1 MSNIPIFSYKQYLDD
16 ISKMTQQGTIGADRQ
31 AEAPRS
37 AGSRGLKKVKDFIK
51 DPVHMMGESEE
62 GRPTPSQPNGIE
74 ENTPKDEDQHPN
86 DTPAGPEIKPTMPK
100 GTIRVDVSDVY
111 DWYKLGMHLA
121 NLKQLDQN
129 DFGKGPPS
137 TILSFGSEELEHKF
151 IDALSKIGLDITDI
165 DPAFH
170 DRKSG
175 IKTDPTYN
183 VETDTQEDIR
193 KVKGGYRLVSKK
205 TGRNLGTYPTR
216 AGAEKR
222 ERQVQYFKHAG
233 ESRDDQSMAEVF
245 ESWLQRRI
253 PEQFHEGARN
263 WFEAKYQGRT
273 VPLGKPMRGDVKKFK
288 VYVKDPKTGNVKKVN
303 FGHGG
308 TSAKRLGQ
316 KTMKIKKSNPKRRKS
331 FRARHNCANPGPR
344 TKARYWSC
352 RKW

>member
-62 GRPTPSQPNGIE
+62 GRPTPAQPNGIE
-74 ENTPKDEDQHPN
+74 EKVLDVATP
-86 DTPAGPEIKPTMPK
+86 TVPE
-100 GTIRVDVSDVY
+100 
-111 DWYKLGMHLA
+111 LA
-121 NLKQLDQN
+121 NKYGVSTKTIIEKLRQGVRVEAEHTTDFNTAMEIALDHLN
-129 DFGKGPPS
+129 EKLDYY
-137 TILSFGSEELEHKF
+137 ELL
-151 IDALSKIGLDITDI
+151 ATM
-165 DPAFH
+165 
-170 DRKSG
+170 
-175 IKTDPTYN
+175 
-183 VETDTQEDIR
+183 EDIR

-205 TGRNLGTYPTR
+205 SGKNLGTYPTR

-253 PEQFHEGARN
+253 PEQFHEGART

-288 VYVKDPKTGNVKKVN
+288 VYVRDPKTGNVKKVN

-331 FRARHNCANPGPR
+331 FRARHNCDNPGPR

-352 RKW
+352 RAW

>member
-62 GRPTPSQPNGIE
+62 ARPTPSQPNGIE
-74 ENTPKDEDQHPN
+74 EKILDVPTP
-86 DTPAGPEIKPTMPK
+86 TVPE
-100 GTIRVDVSDVY
+100 
-111 DWYKLGMHLA
+111 LA
-121 NLKQLDQN
+121 NKYEV
-129 DFGKGPPS
+129 S
-137 TILSFGSEELEHKF
+137 TKTIIEKL
-151 IDALSKIGLDITDI
+151 
-165 DPAFH
+165 
-170 DRKSG
+170 RQG
-175 IKTDPTYN
+175 IKVEAEHTTDFNTAMEIALDHLNEKLNYYEMLST
-183 VETDTQEDIR
+183 VE
-193 KVKGGYRLVSKK
+193 
-205 TGRNLGTYPTR
+205 
-216 AGAEKR
+216 
-222 ERQVQYFKHAG
+222 H
-233 ESRDDQSMAEVF
+233 RDDQSMAEVF

-331 FRARHNCANPGPR
+331 FRARHNCDTAKDR
-344 TKARYWSC
+344 TTARYWSC

>member
-37 AGSRGLKKVKDFIK
+37 AGSRGLKKVKNFIK
-51 DPVHMMGESEE
+51 DPVHMMGENTDPVRPGPANPNPNSVEE
-62 GRPTPSQPNGIE
+62 KVLDVPTP
-74 ENTPKDEDQHPN
+74 TV
-86 DTPAGPEIKPTMPK
+86 PE
-100 GTIRVDVSDVY
+100 
-111 DWYKLGMHLA
+111 LA
-121 NLKQLDQN
+121 NKY
-129 DFGKGPPS
+129 GVS
-137 TILSFGSEELEHKF
+137 T
-151 IDALSKIGLDITDI
+151 KIIIEKL
-165 DPAFH
+165 
-170 DRKSG
+170 RQG
-175 IKTDPTYN
+175 IKVEAEHTTDFNTAMEIALDHLNEKLDYYELLAT
-183 VETDTQEDIR
+183 VEADTQEDIR

-233 ESRDDQSMAEVF
+233 ESRDDQSIAEVF

-288 VYVKDPKTGNVKKVN
+288 VYVKDPKTGNIKKVN

-331 FRARHNCANPGPR
+331 FRARHNCDTAKDR
-344 TKARYWSC
+344 TTARYWSC
-352 RKW
+352 RAW

>member
-31 AEAPRS
+31 VEAPRS

-62 GRPTPSQPNGIE
+62 GRPQPANPNPNSIE
-74 ENTPKDEDQHPN
+74 EKVLDVPTP
-86 DTPAGPEIKPTMPK
+86 TVPE
-100 GTIRVDVSDVY
+100 
-111 DWYKLGMHLA
+111 LA
-121 NLKQLDQN
+121 NKYEV
-129 DFGKGPPS
+129 S
-137 TILSFGSEELEHKF
+137 TKTIIEKL
-151 IDALSKIGLDITDI
+151 
-165 DPAFH
+165 
-170 DRKSG
+170 RQG
-175 IKTDPTYN
+175 IKVEAEHTTDFNTAMEIALDHLNEKLDYYELLAT

-233 ESRDDQSMAEVF
+233 ESRDDQSIAEVF

-263 WFEAKYQGRT
+263 WFEAKYRGRT

-308 TSAKRLGQ
+308 TSAKKLGQ
-316 KTMKIKKSNPKRRKS
+316 KTMKIKKSDPKRRKS

>member
-62 GRPTPSQPNGIE
+62 GRPTPAQPNGIE
-74 ENTPKDEDQHPN
+74 EKVLDVATP
-86 DTPAGPEIKPTMPK
+86 TVPE
-100 GTIRVDVSDVY
+100 
-111 DWYKLGMHLA
+111 LA
-121 NLKQLDQN
+121 NKYGVDTKTIIEKLRQGIKVEAEHTTDFNTAMEIALDHLN
-129 DFGKGPPS
+129 EK
-137 TILSFGSEELEHKF
+137 LNYYEM
-151 IDALSKIGLDITDI
+151 LSK
-165 DPAFH
+165 
-170 DRKSG
+170 
-175 IKTDPTYN
+175 
-183 VETDTQEDIR
+183 VE
-193 KVKGGYRLVSKK
+193 
-205 TGRNLGTYPTR
+205 N
-216 AGAEKR
+216 
-222 ERQVQYFKHAG
+222 
-233 ESRDDQSMAEVF
+233 RDDQSMAEVF

-253 PEQFHEGARN
+253 PEQFHEGARI

-288 VYVKDPKTGNVKKVN
+288 VYVKDPKTGNIKKVN

-331 FRARHNCANPGPR
+331 FRARHNCDTAKDR
-344 TKARYWSC
+344 TTARYWSC

>member
-16 ISKMTQQGTIGADRQ
+16 VSKMTQQGTIGADRQ

-62 GRPTPSQPNGIE
+62 ARPQPANPNPNSIEEKVLDVPTP
-74 ENTPKDEDQHPN
+74 TV
-86 DTPAGPEIKPTMPK
+86 PE
-100 GTIRVDVSDVY
+100 
-111 DWYKLGMHLA
+111 LA
-121 NLKQLDQN
+121 NKYEV
-129 DFGKGPPS
+129 S
-137 TILSFGSEELEHKF
+137 TKTIIEKL
-151 IDALSKIGLDITDI
+151 
-165 DPAFH
+165 
-170 DRKSG
+170 RQG
-175 IKTDPTYN
+175 IKVEAEHTTDFNTAMEIALDHLNEKLDYYELLAT

-316 KTMKIKKSNPKRRKS
+316 KTMKIKKSDPKRRKS

>member
-62 GRPTPSQPNGIE
+62 GRPTPAQPNGIKE
-74 ENTPKDEDQHPN
+74 KVLDVPTP
-86 DTPAGPEIKPTMPK
+86 TVPE
-100 GTIRVDVSDVY
+100 
-111 DWYKLGMHLA
+111 LA
-121 NLKQLDQN
+121 NKYEVSTKTIIEKLRQGIKVEAEHTTDFNTAMEIALDHLN
-129 DFGKGPPS
+129 EK
-137 TILSFGSEELEHKF
+137 LNYYEM
-151 IDALSKIGLDITDI
+151 LSK
-165 DPAFH
+165 
-170 DRKSG
+170 
-175 IKTDPTYN
+175 
-183 VETDTQEDIR
+183 VE
-193 KVKGGYRLVSKK
+193 
-205 TGRNLGTYPTR
+205 N
-216 AGAEKR
+216 
-222 ERQVQYFKHAG
+222 
-233 ESRDDQSMAEVF
+233 RDDQSMAEVF

-253 PEQFHEGARN
+253 PEQFHEGART

-288 VYVKDPKTGNVKKVN
+288 VYVKDPKTGNIKKVN

-331 FRARHNCANPGPR
+331 FRARHNCDNPGPK